1 MMKYV
6 NKNICVYASSS
17 DAVAPVYFDAAERLG
32 KLIAQRGATLI
43 FGAGRVGL
51 MGALGR
57 GAQGAGGHVV
67 GVIPRKLVRKEIAF
81 TEADELIVT
90 ETMRERK
97 GIMETR
103 ADAFIALPGG
113 IGTLEE
119 LMEVLVL
126 KQLRYHE
133 KPIVLINTEGFYHG
147 LIEILDRQITE
158 QFAKPTM
165 RLLYHVADTPEDA
178 LAYLDAYTPPKT
190 EDKWF

>member
-1 MMKYV
+1 MQ
-6 NKNICVYASSS
+6 NICVYASSS
-17 DAVAPVYFDAAERLG
+17 EAVAPAYMDAAERLG
-32 KLIAQRGATLI
+32 ALIARRGATLV

-51 MGALGR
+51 MGALAR
-57 GAQGAGGHVV
+57 GAQAAGGRIV
-67 GVIPRKLVRKEIAF
+67 GVIPKKLVHKEIAF

-126 KQLRYHE
+126 KQLRYHA
-133 KPIVLINTEGFYHG
+133 KPIVLVNTDGFYHG
-147 LIEILDRQITE
+147 LIEILERQIEE
-158 QFAKPTM
+158 QFAKPTLRM
-165 RLLYHVADTPEDA
+165 LYHVAGTPEDA
-178 LAYLDAYTPPKT
+178 LDHLDAYAPPVT